1 MKWTRREFC
10 QTGAA
15 SLAAAAIPPVG
26 TTPAVRSSILDAQK
40 QFDRWTFWTNRD
52 WDWYTTNVPLWESP
66 HQEIDEIYY
75 YRAEVLAKHL
85 RYTSRATGYIFTEF
99 SNAERLPWAGRFNA
113 IASAADLQM
122 EEIRWLKTRQ
132 YAADYARYWML
143 TEGAEPRDY
152 GFPVAWSTFQMGLV
166 HGDQSIACALLDRYV
181 ANYEA
186 WERGRVDYPHDHG
199 YDPARQLFWN
209 TGRDMGAEFNLPSCQ
224 LSEPLRGISGYKIR
238 GGAGYRPDIN
248 SALYAEADAMG
259 RIAEI
264 SGRQDLA
271 NRFAQKA
278 ASLRECTQRDL
289 WDQEREFF
297 IHRWRYD
304 EYSEGDTAKRRSI
317 RSWSKI
323 WDTNSD
329 RNGGVGYNP
338 QLRGVGHGRELV
350 GYTPWRYSLPTDDAR
365 YAAAWRFLTS
375 PDYFDAP
382 YGPATAERNDPWFHV
397 IYHACRHNGQSWPFH
412 TARILSAAATL
423 LNDYQHHG
431 SFTRDEYFH
440 LVERYART
448 QYKNGRPHLAEAH
461 HPDKDDWVQD
471 EWPGLDYFH
480 SSYIDHIITGLAG
493 LRPSDGETITI
504 NPLAPASWD
513 FFALDGVAYRNHRIS
528 IIWDRNGER
537 YSLGSGLIL
546 YVDGQP
552 AARAQNLGRLTAP
565 LAKALSAPAPYE
577 VIVSA
582 NSEGAPFPKAE
593 ASFTAKYDSA
603 AAALNGL
610 CWYDPEYGDKWTSR
624 GSWTNEDWFQIDFG
638 KLETVGALRLFL
650 YADEKGVQAPLS
662 YIVLYDLDNQWM
674 PVRSTSIRPPKPQ
687 ANCANTVMFAPV
699 TTHKLRIVF
708 QHQPGNGVG
717 LAQVQALA
725 PQPATSW

>member
-26 TTPAVRSSILDAQK
+26 KTPAVRSSILDAQK

-66 HQEIDEIYY
+66 HREIDEIYY
-75 YRAEVLAKHL
+75 YRAEVLTKHL
-85 RYTSRATGYIFTEF
+85 RYASPATGYIFTEF

-132 YAADYARYWML
+132 YAGDYARYWML

-248 SALYAEADAMG
+248 SALYAEADAIA

-271 NRFAQKA
+271 SRFAQKA
-278 ASLRECTQRDL
+278 ASLRECTQREL
-289 WDQEREFF
+289 WDPEREFF

-304 EYSEGDTAKRRSI
+304 EYCEGDTPERKSI

-323 WDTNSD
+323 WETNSD

-338 QLRGVGHGRELV
+338 RLHGVGHGRELV
-350 GYTPWRYSLPTDDAR
+350 GYTPWRYSLPIDDAR

-375 PDYFDAP
+375 PDYFYAP
-382 YGPATAERNDPWFHV
+382 FGPATAERNDPWFHV

-412 TARILSAAATL
+412 TARILSAAARL

-431 SFTRDEYFH
+431 SFTRNEYFD
-440 LVERYART
+440 LIERYART

-461 HPDKDDWVQD
+461 HPDKDEWVQD

-480 SSYIDHIITGLAG
+480 SSYIDHVITGLAG
-493 LRPSDGETITI
+493 LRPSDGETVTI
-504 NPLAPASWD
+504 NPQAPASWD
-513 FFALDGVAYRNHRIS
+513 YFALDGVAYRNHTLS
-528 IIWDRNGER
+528 IVWDRTGER
-537 YSLGSGLIL
+537 YGLGRGLAL

-552 AARAQNLGRLTAP
+552 AARAQHLGRLTAP
-565 LAKALSAPAPYE
+565 LAKAPSTPAPYE

-582 NSEGAPFPKAE
+582 NAEDAPFPKAE

-603 AAALNGL
+603 AAALDGL
-610 CWYDPEYGDKWTSR
+610 CWYDPENGDKWTSR
-624 GSWTNEDWFQIDFG
+624 SSWTNEDWFQIDFG
-638 KLETVGALRLFL
+638 KPESVGALRLFL
-650 YADEKGVQAPLS
+650 YADEKGVEAPLS
-662 YIVLYDLDNQWM
+662 YAVLYDFDGQWT
-674 PVRSTSIRPPKPQ
+674 PVRPTSIRPPKPQ
-687 ANCANTVMFAPV
+687 ANRANTVTFAAV
-699 TTHKLRIVF
+699 TTRKLRIVF
-708 QHQPGNGVG
+708 EHHPGNGVG
-717 LAQVQALA
+717 LAQVQALSL
-725 PQPATSW
+725 QPATSW